1 MILITGAA
9 GFIGSYMA
17 GKLNAHK
24 LDDLLLCD
32 DFRPENKKGN
42 WNTKRHIAVLPR
54 DTLFDDLKTYEGK
67 IDTVIHL
74 GARTDTATRNFEEL
88 EFYNVRFS
96 QKLWEYCSERQITFI
111 YASSAATYG
120 DGSAGYSDHLHP
132 DCLEPLNP
140 YARSKNEFDRWAL
153 AQDKLPAYW
162 VGLKFFNVYG
172 PNEYHKGRMASVV
185 YHGFCQIRDTGRM
198 RLFRSH
204 RPDIPDGHQR
214 RDFIYVDDVAEIIWF
229 LLKRQPVEGLL
240 NVGTGRARTFL
251 DLAHSLFSALERPV
265 QIEWVDTPPDIRNQY
280 QYVTEADLSKFNSM
294 GYPKPLKTLEE
305 GIQEYVRDYLLPD
318 RYY

>member
-9 GFIGSYMA
+9 GFIGSYLV
-17 GKLNAHK
+17 GKFNSHK

-32 DFRPENKKGN
+32 DFRPLQKRAN
-42 WNTKRHIAVLPR
+42 WSTKRYIALLPR
-54 DTLFDDLKTYEGK
+54 DTLFDDLKAYEGK

-74 GARTDTATRNFEEL
+74 GARTNTTIPSFEEF
-88 EFYNVRFS
+88 EFYNLRFS
-96 QKLWEYCSERQITFI
+96 QKLWKYCSERQITFI

-120 DGSAGYSDHLHP
+120 DGSAGYSDRVHP
-132 DCLEPLNP
+132 DCLQPLNS

-153 AQDKLPAYW
+153 AQDKWPAYW
-162 VGLKFFNVYG
+162 VGLKFFNVFG

-251 DLAHSLFSALERPV
+251 EVAHSLFSALELPV
-265 QIEWVDTPPDIRNQY
+265 QIEWVDTPPDIRNAY
-280 QYVTEADLSKFNSM
+280 QYVTEADLSKFCDI
-294 GYPKPLKTLEE
+294 GYPKPFKTLEE
-305 GIQEYVRDYLLPD
+305 GIQEYVRNYLIPG